1 MKTEPVNLARLRGSG
16 ARLVSFINA
25 PRDLQLQSGLPLAA
39 HETLWPSP
47 THHPHHTRTLP
58 LPFLLRQLG
67 VFSGGNPRDSD
78 LEGHGQSPERA
89 GASASPALSNDFLLL
104 LQPHV
109 GAAVGSVPVLG
120 GPSCTGRP
128 QASHSRSH
136 RSPAPSRPVL
146 SPPTD
151 ENNQCPLS
159 EDPLHV
165 DCRQGLS
172 N

>member
-1 MKTEPVNLARLRGSG
+1 MARLRGSG

-25 PRDLQLQSGLPLAA
+25 PRYLQLQSGLPLAA
-39 HETLWPSP
+39 HESLWPSP
-47 THHPHHTRTLP
+47 THHLHHTRTLP
-58 LPFLLRQLG
+58 LPFLLHQLG

-78 LEGHGQSPERA
+78 LEGHGQSPER
-89 GASASPALSNDFLLL
+89 GGPQHPQPFQTTFCFSFNPTLGPLS
-104 LQPHV
+104 
-109 GAAVGSVPVLG
+109 AAVGSVPVLR
-120 GPSCTGRP
+120 GPSCPGRP

-151 ENNQCPLS
+151 ENNRCPLS